1 MKETFIIIGEGPT
14 EYFFL
19 TSLKDEF
26 RTLQNIDPQYPK
38 HTSMA
43 ELEMKI
49 KKAIEQGY
57 NHVYCMIDLDNKKE
71 SKNKSDYVNLKKKYH
86 GKHISKPK
94 KGIDCHIEFFETER
108 CTELFFLYYFKYT
121 TKLYNHSKEV
131 EQDLNK
137 QCGYAKTQDFFRKH
151 PLHQYFTK
159 QGGSIYEAIKNA
171 EKSMETAAGRGYT
184 FSELG
189 KMFKKLKMLKHIFA
203 E

>member
-38 HTSMA
+38 HTNMV
-43 ELEMKI
+43 ELEQKI
-49 KKAIEQGY
+49 KNAIEQGY
-57 NHVYCMIDLDNKKE
+57 NHVYCMIDLDNKKDG
-71 SKNKSDYVNLKKKYH
+71 KNKSDYINLKKKYH
-86 GKHISKPK
+86 GKHVSKPK

-131 EQDLNK
+131 ETDLSK
-137 QCGYAKTQDFFRKH
+137 ECGYMKTTDFFRKH
-151 PLHQYFTK
+151 PLHQFFMQ
-159 QGGSIYEAIKNA
+159 QGGSIYDAISNA
-171 EKSMETAAGRGYT
+171 EKSMATADDRGYT

-189 KMFKKLKMLKHIFA
+189 RMFKMLGIEGK
-203 E
+203 

>member
-71 SKNKSDYVNLKKKYH
+71 GKNKSDYVNLKKKYH

-108 CTELFFLYYFKYT
+108 CTELFFIYYFKYT
-121 TKLYNHSKEV
+121 TKLYNHSNEV
-131 EQDLNK
+131 EADLANNVV
-137 QCGYAKTQDFFRKH
+137 TQRRRTSSEGILCISSSRSRADRSTMRSQMRRSLW
-151 PLHQYFTK
+151 PLPRTEDILSLSWE
-159 QGGSIYEAIKNA
+159 GCLRCWE
-171 EKSMETAAGRGYT
+171 
-184 FSELG
+184 
-189 KMFKKLKMLKHIFA
+189 
-203 E
+203 

>member
-38 HTSMA
+38 HTSMG
-43 ELEMKI
+43 ELELKI
-49 KKAIEQGY
+49 KNAIDQGY

-71 SKNKSDYVNLKKKYH
+71 GKNKSDYINLKKKYH

-94 KGIDCHIEFFETER
+94 KGIDCRIEFFETER

-121 TKLYNHSKEV
+121 TKLYNHSNEV
-131 EQDLNK
+131 EADLSK
-137 QCGYAKTQDFFRKH
+137 ECGYMKTTEFFT
-151 PLHQYFTK
+151 Q
-159 QGGSIYEAIKNA
+159 QGGSIYDAISNA
-171 EKSMETAAGRGYT
+171 EKSMATAEDRGYT

-189 KMFKKLKMLKHIFA
+189 RMFKRLGIEKK
-203 E
+203 